1 MHNTTNTTNTTYV
14 PIALDVLI
22 TDVKSNDL
30 HEKVSELLY
39 KKYLSNTMKESDD
52 VKGILFGEFQR
63 PLCSMTLEIK
73 GRVKNVHF
81 LVDTGSPRTF
91 VCEEAL
97 NSYKLFVTDPKAP
110 FLAQLFVDF
119 DEKYFTI
126 KFKTSQTEVALIDV
140 DNQVNLVTSYYILLV
155 IIAFILSKWLEKQ
168 YYR

>member
-110 FLAQLFVDF
+110 FL
-119 DEKYFTI
+119 
-126 KFKTSQTEVALIDV
+126 
-140 DNQVNLVTSYYILLV
+140 
-155 IIAFILSKWLEKQ
+155 
-168 YYR
+168 